1 MFNLS
6 QKSAVDRSFLKCDFI
21 SYTPTSLNLVN
32 GERNQIFVDIPGEDS
47 ALSLRNC
54 YLDLDFSVTHRA
66 GAQARYADGDHIRGV
81 NLGPLAIFNEYRLTN
96 SSGKE
101 IEEIGNAHVF
111 CLMRKKIPSIR
122 DSVDLSIG
130 FRRSTGVRVRELTD
144 NKTTQGK
151 LSC

>member
-66 GAQARYADGDHIRGV
+66 GAQARYADGDHVRIV
-81 NLGPLAIFNEYRLTN
+81 NLGPIALFNKYRLTS

-101 IEEIGNAHVF
+101 RKEKDNAS
-111 CLMRKKIPSIR
+111 CY
-122 DSVDLSIG
+122 LS
-130 FRRSTGVRVRELTD
+130 
-144 NKTTQGK
+144 NAQ
-151 LSC
+151 